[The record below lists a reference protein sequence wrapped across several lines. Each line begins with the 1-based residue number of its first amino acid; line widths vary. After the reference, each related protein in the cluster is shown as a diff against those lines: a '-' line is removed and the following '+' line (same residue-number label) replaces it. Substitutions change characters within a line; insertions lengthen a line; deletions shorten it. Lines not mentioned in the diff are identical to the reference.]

1 MSVQALVVAMV
12 LPALAPASA
21 DLAATSKSATCLPA
35 DSHEFPA
42 PATLVAMTVPAAAPS
57 VSTAPVVEEDIVVSA
72 PRRDAVDPLESV
84 NVQAFEVTQSVDKA
98 FVGPAALTYKRTLP
112 EPIRDG
118 LRNFFNNL
126 KEPDVFLNFVLQA
139 HIGKAIETIG
149 RFAINSTIG
158 GAGLFDVAKHR
169 PFNLPRRPNGF
180 ANTMGYYGVKP
191 GAFLFV
197 PLIGPTTVRDALGGG
212 LDRLL
217 LPFAV
222 GAPFNQLAYNLP
234 AGAVGALDR
243 RVGLDDELQA
253 LREGDQDLYTA
264 RRNLY
269 LRKRQAEIDALHG
282 RRRETGYAPS
292 GGVSA
297 QAAIPSAESMAE
309 QPNACR
315 SGVAG

>member
-1 MSVQALVVAMV
+1 MSVQALAVAML

-21 DLAATSKSATCLPA
+21 DPAATSKSAACLPA
-35 DSHEFPA
+35 DSREFLA
-42 PATLVAMTVPAAAPS
+42 PATVVAMTVPSAAPS
-57 VSTAPVVEEDIVVSA
+57 AATAPAVEEDIVVSA
-72 PRRDAVDPLESV
+72 RPRDAADPLESL
-84 NVQAFEVTQSVDKA
+84 NVQTFTATQSIDKA
-98 FVGPAALTYKRTLP
+98 FVGPAALAYKQTLP

-139 HIGKAIETIG
+139 HIGKALETAG
-149 RFAINSTIG
+149 RFAINSTVG
-158 GAGLFDVAKHR
+158 VGGLFDVAKQR

-191 GAFLFV
+191 GAFLFL

-212 LDRLL
+212 FDRLL
-217 LPFAV
+217 LPLAL
-222 GAPFNQLAYNLP
+222 GAPFNQPAYNIP
-234 AGAVGALDR
+234 AGSVGALDR

-253 LREGDQDLYTA
+253 LRDGDQDLYTA

-282 RRRETGYAPS
+282 RRRETGNAPL
-292 GGVSA
+292 G
-297 QAAIPSAESMAE
+297 AAAPPAVVPSAEAMAE
-309 QPNACR
+309 QPAACR